1 MKGGECDSL
10 NQVDPDLCIKCINQ
24 NKDLIVGVKVRLSAS
39 VANDGA
45 NEEQA
50 FRFVYLLTV
59 DFVNLGNCTLL
70 EVLYNG
76 LIYYIMVA

>member
-24 NKDLIVGVKVRLSAS
+24 NRDLIVGVKVRLSAS

-45 NEEQA
+45 NEEEA
-50 FRFVYLLTV
+50 FRFVYMVTV
-59 DFVNLGNCTLL
+59 YFVTKSNSMTCSDIW
-70 EVLYNG
+70 YK
-76 LIYYIMVA
+76 YHK

>member
-24 NKDLIVGVKVRLSAS
+24 NRDLIVGVKVRLSAS
-39 VANDGA
+39 VANDRA

-76 LIYYIMVA
+76 LIYFIMVA